1 MKNGTEILKK
11 FRILL
16 VGNTNTGKTAF
27 LNRYT
32 DDTFSP
38 TFISTIGIDF
48 KIKPVESIR
57 LQIWDTAGQ
66 ERFREITTR
75 YYRGAQAIVWFA
87 DPTQT
92 LDQEVSSWT
101 SEIKKHSDEGVP
113 VIVVMSKTDLA
124 DEPKFDKEE
133 LENKLKEKG
142 FEVDSIHLIS
152 SKDNQGVEQ
161 VGDAFVRVA
170 KKHFEQQQSLPSQN
184 IIEPMPATTISS
196 ISQRIM
202 QTITNPYTT
211 AMVAGAVVG
220 VVLSATGVFAPFG
233 AAALGIVA
241 LGVMGAAVFGL
252 AMLLVK
258 NLCPC
263 LSKLTPFSLFSP
275 STEPK
280 GVKQDNGNLSIPN
293 IK

>member
-1 MKNGTEILKK
+1 MKERNETQKPFKIV
-11 FRILL
+11 LL
-16 VGNTNTGKTAF
+16 GNTGTGKSAF
-27 LNRYT
+27 LTRYT
-32 DDTFSP
+32 DNTFSP
-38 TFISTIGIDF
+38 TFISTIGVDF
-48 KIKPVESIR
+48 KIKMLESIK

-66 ERFREITTR
+66 ERFRTLTTS
-75 YYRGAQAIVWFA
+75 YYRGAHAVVLFV
-87 DPTQT
+87 DPTQA
-92 LDQEVSSWT
+92 LDKQVSSWAL
-101 SEIKKHSDEGVP
+101 EIKQNAGDVP
-113 VIVVMSKTDLA
+113 VIVVMSNADLA

-133 LENKLKEKG
+133 LENKLKEEG
-142 FEVDSIHLIS
+142 VEVDSIHLIS

-263 LSKLTPFSLFSP
+263 LSKLTPFSLFPPSP
-275 STEPK
+275 EPK
-280 GVKQDNGNLSIPN
+280 DFKQNNDFLSMQI
-293 IK
+293 